1 MPRAAVFLLI
11 LLILAG
17 GLLYFLSA
25 SVEEVPQIVIEENVD
40 ANASN

>member
-1 MPRAAVFLLI
+1 MPRIAMILLF

-25 SVEEVPQIVIEENVD
+25 SVEEVPQSVIEENVI
-40 ANASN
+40 NASN

>member
-1 MPRAAVFLLI
+1 MPRIAMILLF

-25 SVEEVPQIVIEENVD
+25 SVEEVPQTVIEENV
-40 ANASN
+40 ANAAN